1 MFYCTSHD
9 VMEDSDFVGYHV
21 TMEGDEVCDDAASAM
36 YDDDP
41 NPYAARLDSPT
52 PNPYAGTYS
61 ED

>member
-1 MFYCTSHD
+1 MSMFYCTSHD

-41 NPYAARLDSPT
+41 NPYA
-52 PNPYAGTYS
+52 GTYS